1 MRGRGAPA
9 ACAGAAAISGV
20 VAAAAAAT
28 STWRRDGPEGEVMT
42 CLSMGVD
49 APRERL
55 AHHNQHPA
63 LLPRQPRSLQRFP
76 QADAG

>member
-1 MRGRGAPA
+1 MRGRGLPA
-9 ACAGAAAISGV
+9 ACAGAAAISGA

-28 STWRRDGPEGEVMT
+28 STWRRDGPDPEVMT

-55 AHHNQHPA
+55 AHHNQRLSLP
-63 LLPRQPRSLQRFP
+63 PRQPRFP
-76 QADAG
+76 QPVAG